1 VNYALFVLAAVST
14 GGVDDRFTAS
24 LPVVEGEVMTAA
36 VDHPVS
42 IARDARAVPVIS
54 GASLLDAVAG
64 QGFVH
69 AQERLFQMDAA
80 RRYAAGELS
89 ALIGPFGL
97 AMDRDMRRYRF
108 RTVAREVVDRL
119 PPRHRALLDAYVA
132 GVNDGAAALAEP
144 PPEYIV
150 LGAEPS
156 PWLVEDCVLVMLSM
170 AHSLEINA
178 AVEESLGVMEHA
190 LPAALFDFLT
200 PSATRFDAPLIG
212 TRSVGVNDWQTAAL
226 PLPGPEAIDLRAEP
240 AGHDKSELDALII
253 DSNPISGSNN
263 WAVAGTHTAHGGAIV
278 ANDPHLMLTAPVIWF
293 RCELA
298 WPDGWAGGVSLPGI
312 PGVIIGSNGAV
323 AWGFTNT
330 TADFQDLIVVEPAA
344 GDSTYQTPDGPRPF
358 GEIVEVID
366 VRGRRAEQLR
376 LRTTIWG
383 VVNRIDALGRLL
395 VLKWAALDPNL
406 INLDM
411 LDMLNARSL
420 NESIDIGR
428 RWSGPSQN
436 MLAGDVSGRIGWIVT
451 GFLPRREGFSGKTPA
466 SWTAPGVGWNGS
478 LDERHRPMLLDPPG
492 GVLYT
497 ANNRT
502 VGLEQAVRLA
512 NWWDSGVR
520 AARLRE
526 LFERQRADHNEAL
539 LFAMQH
545 DTETPLFEY
554 YRDLALASLD
564 GATDGEPS
572 DTTRAALRA
581 WNGRAD
587 IDSVGLPLLVLFRQ
601 ALASRAFGP
610 LTRACREVAPGFRY
624 RWEMDEEPLRVL
636 LEERPAHLLDRAY
649 EDWDTLVSA
658 ALADAVRRVSERFP
672 RSGMHA
678 AWGEMNISAIG
689 HPLADQAPML
699 RHVLSMPADAQ
710 PGHPFA
716 LRVATP
722 TFGAS
727 IRMVVSPG
735 LEGVGILN
743 MPCGQ
748 SGHPFSPHFRDGHSD
763 WLHATPQPFRATEP
777 VATLHLIPVR

>member
-1 VNYALFVLAAVST
+1 MNAALLLLATFST
-14 GGVDDRFTAS
+14 PGGDDRFTAS

-36 VDHPVS
+36 VERPVS
-42 IARDARAVPVIS
+42 IARDARDVPVIS
-54 GASLLDAVAG
+54 GHSLLDVLAG

-108 RTVAREVVDRL
+108 RAVAREVVDRL
-119 PPRHRALLDAYVA
+119 PPRHRAMLDAYVA

-178 AVEESLGVMEHA
+178 TVEESLGIMEHA
-190 LPAALFDFLT
+190 LPTALFDFLT
-200 PSATRFDAPLIG
+200 PDATRFDAPLIG
-212 TRSVGVNDWQTAAL
+212 TRGVGVNDWQPRL
-226 PLPGPEAIDLRAEP
+226 PPHPEVIDLRAEP
-240 AGHDKSELDALII
+240 PTRDDSGLYALNF
-253 DSNPISGSNN
+253 DLNPIPGSNN

-278 ANDPHLMLTAPVIWF
+278 ANDPHLLLTAPVIWF

-298 WPDGWAGGVSLPGI
+298 WPEGWAGGVSLPGV
-312 PGVIIGSNGAV
+312 PGVIIGSNGVV

-330 TADFQDLIVVEPAA
+330 TADFQDLIVVETEA
-344 GDSTYQTPDGPRPF
+344 GDSTYRTPDGPRPF
-358 GEIVEVID
+358 GEIVELID

-383 VVNRIDALGRLL
+383 VVNRIDALERPL

-411 LDMLNARSL
+411 LDMLNARGL
-420 NESIDIGR
+420 EEAIDIGR
-428 RWSGPSQN
+428 RWRGPSQN
-436 MLAGDVSGRIGWIVT
+436 MVAGDVTGRIGWIVT
-451 GFLPRREGFSGKTPA
+451 GYLPRREGFTGKTPA
-466 SWTAPGVGWNGS
+466 SWAAPDVGWIES

-502 VGLEQAVRLA
+502 VGLDQAARLA
-512 NWWDSGVR
+512 NWWDIGVR

-526 LFERQRADHNEAL
+526 LFEQRRDGHDEMS

-545 DTETPLFEY
+545 DTETSFFEY
-554 YRDLALASLD
+554 YRDLALASLKTAAAED
-564 GATDGEPS
+564 RS
-572 DTTRAALRA
+572 DEALAALRA

-587 IDSVGLPLLVLFRQ
+587 TDSVGLPLLVLFRQ

-610 LTRACREVAPGFRY
+610 LTRACRDVDPGFRY

-636 LEERPAHLLDRAY
+636 LEDGPMHLLDPEY
-649 EDWDTLVSA
+649 EDWDALVSA
-658 ALADAVRRVSERFP
+658 ALEDAIRRVRERFP
-672 RSGMHA
+672 GSREQA
-678 AWGEMNISAIG
+678 AWGEMNVAAIG
-689 HPLADQAPML
+689 HPLAEQAPML
-699 RHVLSMPADAQ
+699 RHVLTMPADAL
-710 PGHPFA
+710 PGHPYA

-722 TFGAS
+722 IFGAS
-727 IRMVVSPG
+727 LRMVVSPG
-735 LEGVGILN
+735 REDAGILT

-763 WLHATPQPFRATEP
+763 WLHATPHPFRASEP
-777 VATLHLIPVR
+777 VATLHLIPAR